1 MGRAKA
7 KQNLSAPAPW
17 SAGPDEAETCALCG
31 RTGVPLTKHHL
42 VPRATHGRARVKR
55 EHAEKDLK
63 RETAPLCRPCHK
75 TVHATLTEKQL
86 AVDYHTV
93 EALRGHPALARFA
106 RFAAK
111 QDPHRRVA
119 VRKPR

>member
-7 KQNLSAPAPW
+7 KQNLAAGAPW
-17 SAGPDEAETCALCG
+17 RAEGGEPAACALCG
-31 RTGVPLTKHHL
+31 RAGVPLTKHHL
-42 VPRATHGRARVKR
+42 VPRATHGRARIKR
-55 EHAEKDLK
+55 EHAGVDLK
-63 RETAPLCRPCHK
+63 HATAPLCRPCHR
-75 TVHATLTEKQL
+75 TVHATLSEREL
-86 AVDYHTV
+86 AERYHTV
-93 EALRGHPALARFA
+93 EALRSHPALARFA